1 MIKPMRFVTGEMN
14 TNFCEGGCT
23 GELVHTEN
31 IYLSEGC
38 HRTKWPKF
46 LEEACFFMSKINFRQ
61 I

>member
-14 TNFCEGGCT
+14 NNFCERGCT

-38 HRTKWPKF
+38 HRTK
-46 LEEACFFMSKINFRQ
+46 
-61 I
+61 

>member
-14 TNFCEGGCT
+14 NNFCEGGGCT

-38 HRTKWPKF
+38 HRT
-46 LEEACFFMSKINFRQ
+46 I
-61 I
+61 